1 MDIFFIL
8 YVVYWG
14 LAILTALFVLT
25 DNKRPPEVNLLW
37 LFILLFIPF
46 VGLIIYIVFG
56 VNLKR
61 QTIFKILAEDL
72 LKQRYRGRL
81 EAQKRW
87 LSTISQMSA
96 VDLAEKLNAGSDS
109 PGMLTHAVFDI
120 AKDSDCR
127 KTVRMML
134 DTCGAPLAVNESMR
148 LFFTGTEAFESL
160 TADLKAARRSVD
172 MEFYIWRSD
181 RTGEEI
187 LSILEERAKAGVRIR
202 LIFDSIGCW
211 GKISFSYRRK
221 LKAAGISFRWF
232 LDPLSY
238 FGHRQINFR
247 THRKAVIIDEKIC
260 YTGGMNIGDEYRF
273 PNEKKWYKSWRDTF
287 VRLEGNSAA
296 YMQDIF
302 EIDWHN
308 SNKGEIKRGN
318 FSSVDE
324 YPEDESV
331 DSVFAALS
339 GVSKDASLAQIVCS
353 GPDSSVDSI
362 ELLYGS
368 LIANANKYVY
378 IQSPY
383 FIPSDNVLKTL
394 QTAALSGIE
403 IKIITT
409 GIADKRIPYFVAETY
424 FDELLSCGVEIYRY
438 TEGFFHPKMVLID
451 GKIATVG
458 SCNFDVRSFRLDYE
472 INAVLYDVD
481 AIGVLQ
487 RQFLADK
494 EKSVKIPTDYYR
506 NLPFFNRLLHSVFRI
521 GSPLM

>member
-14 LAILTALFVLT
+14 VAVLTALFVLT

-46 VGLIIYIVFG
+46 VGLIAYIIFG

-61 QTIFKILAEDL
+61 QTIFKVLAEDL
-72 LKQRYRGRL
+72 LKKRYRGRL

-87 LSTISQMSA
+87 LSALPQMSSA
-96 VDLAEKLNAGSDS
+96 DLAEKLNAGGDS
-109 PGMLTHAVFDI
+109 PGALAHAVSDI

-134 DTCGAPLAVNESMR
+134 DTCGAPLAANESTR
-148 LFFTGTEAFESL
+148 LFFSGAEAFESL
-160 TADLKAARRSVD
+160 SADLKAARRSVD

-211 GKISFSYRRK
+211 GKISLSYRRK
-221 LKAAGISFRWF
+221 LKSAGISYRWF

-273 PNEKKWYKSWRDTF
+273 PNEKKWYKAWRDTF
-287 VRLEGNSAA
+287 LRLEGNSAA

-308 SNKGEIKRGN
+308 SNKGEIKRG
-318 FSSVDE
+318 D
-324 YPEDESV
+324 
-331 DSVFAALS
+331 
-339 GVSKDASLAQIVCS
+339 
-353 GPDSSVDSI
+353 
-362 ELLYGS
+362 LL
-368 LIANANKYVY
+368 
-378 IQSPY
+378 
-383 FIPSDNVLKTL
+383 
-394 QTAALSGIE
+394 
-403 IKIITT
+403 
-409 GIADKRIPYFVAETY
+409 
-424 FDELLSCGVEIYRY
+424 
-438 TEGFFHPKMVLID
+438 
-451 GKIATVG
+451 
-458 SCNFDVRSFRLDYE
+458 
-472 INAVLYDVD
+472 
-481 AIGVLQ
+481 
-487 RQFLADK
+487 
-494 EKSVKIPTDYYR
+494 VKINSTNINSATDLAVAMTHLHYNDTAEAVFITPVTIAGKHYLAKQMVK
-506 NLPFFNRLLHSVFRI
+506 LPVR
-521 GSPLM
+521 

>member
-14 LAILTALFVLT
+14 VAVLTALFVLT

-46 VGLIIYIVFG
+46 VGLIAYIIFG

-61 QTIFKILAEDL
+61 QTIFRILAEDL
-72 LKQRYRGRL
+72 LKKRYRGRL

-87 LSTISQMSA
+87 LSALPQMSSA
-96 VDLAEKLNAGSDS
+96 DLAEKLNAGGDS
-109 PGMLTHAVFDI
+109 PGALAHAVSDI

-134 DTCGAPLAVNESMR
+134 DTCGAPLAANESTR
-148 LFFTGTEAFESL
+148 LFFSGAEAFESL
-160 TADLKAARRSVD
+160 SADLKAARRSVD

-181 RTGEEI
+181 RTGKEI

-211 GKISFSYRRK
+211 GKISLSYRRK
-221 LKAAGISFRWF
+221 LKSAGISYRWF

-273 PNEKKWYKSWRDTF
+273 PNEKKWYKAWRDTF
-287 VRLEGNSAA
+287 LRLEGNSAA

-308 SNKGEIKRGN
+308 SNKGEIKRGDL
-318 FSSVDE
+318 SAVDE
-324 YPEDESV
+324 YREDESV
-331 DSVFAALS
+331 DSVFASLS

-353 GPDSSVDSI
+353 GC
-362 ELLYGS
+362 LFG
-368 LIANANKYVY
+368 
-378 IQSPY
+378 
-383 FIPSDNVLKTL
+383 
-394 QTAALSGIE
+394 
-403 IKIITT
+403 T
-409 GIADKRIPYFVAETY
+409 GFV
-424 FDELLSCGVEIYRY
+424 GR
-438 TEGFFHPKMVLID
+438 FH
-451 GKIATVG
+451 
-458 SCNFDVRSFRLDYE
+458 
-472 INAVLYDVD
+472 
-481 AIGVLQ
+481 
-487 RQFLADK
+487 
-494 EKSVKIPTDYYR
+494 
-506 NLPFFNRLLHSVFRI
+506 
-521 GSPLM
+521 